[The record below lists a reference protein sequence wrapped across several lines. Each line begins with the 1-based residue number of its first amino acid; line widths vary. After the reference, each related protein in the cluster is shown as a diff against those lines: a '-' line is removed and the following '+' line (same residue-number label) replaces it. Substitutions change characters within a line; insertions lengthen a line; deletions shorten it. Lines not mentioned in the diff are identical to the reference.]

1 MSREP
6 SKEVE
11 ASACRPQEIDYS
23 PRWMHVL
30 HMRGLIP
37 GVTIPSSRSGSRDDR
52 LTNYSLVRTF
62 LSCRAGTGTYFRVG
76 LENVIRCA
84 GVDCL
89 LVRRKKNA
97 TILFSW
103 RTEGATLHV

>member
-1 MSREP
+1 M
-6 SKEVE
+6 
-11 ASACRPQEIDYS
+11 C
-23 PRWMHVL
+23 
-30 HMRGLIP
+30 GLILRE
-37 GVTIPSSRSGSRDDR
+37 TIPSSRSGSRDDR